1 MLYIYIT
8 FSLVFDDRFCDE
20 HDLRSSRWQIM
31 WCTWSQEP
39 FTADYVKNMITDI
52 SWDSIGFRVFA
63 GEPKFQ
69 QPLTAQ
75 GLGRRSRPLG
85 PHMHGSWCE
94 KAWLSVCTYNY
105 IHTYTHTYTHTPH
118 TYTTYIY
125 HIHIIHTRIHTHIY
139 HIHIL
144 HTNTTYKYHIHWYT
158 DKQTNKQYV
167 ILHHITWHHSTV
179 Y

>member
-94 KAWLSVCTYNY
+94 KAWLSVLDSTARRPGELDALRSATFTALDETLLLALASSYSSY
-105 IHTYTHTYTHTPH
+105 S
-118 TYTTYIY
+118 
-125 HIHIIHTRIHTHIY
+125 
-139 HIHIL
+139 IL
-144 HTNTTYKYHIHWYT
+144 HIPFFIFHIP
-158 DKQTNKQYV
+158 
-167 ILHHITWHHSTV
+167 ICFF
-179 Y
+179 